1 MIGVG
6 SPGNQLPSSL
16 ETRLTG
22 HGKAGT
28 GPACCAASAGKRLIQ
43 KGYAGTSKYYAR
55 TSKHYGGTSK

>member
-28 GPACCAASAGKRLIQ
+28 GPHAALHLPESG
-43 KGYAGTSKYYAR
+43 
-55 TSKHYGGTSK
+55 